1 MTKRFT
7 RRLRRT
13 AALPVL
19 LALALAVAA
28 CGGDDQTAAPG
39 GGGGQAATDGKI
51 KSGLKITFL
60 PKQINNPYFDVS
72 DGGGEKAIKEFGGE
86 YKQVGP
92 SEGTASSQVTY
103 INTAAQQRQDALVIS
118 ANDANAV
125 APALKQAMSAGVK
138 VVTYDSDAAPDAR
151 NLFVNQADSEEIGRS
166 QVKLIAEQIG
176 GEGEIA
182 ILSATPN
189 ATNQNAWIEFMKDEL
204 AKPENAK
211 LKLVKVAYGND
222 DDEESFKQAQ
232 GLLQAYPNLKG
243 IISPTTVGI
252 SAAARYLSGSSY
264 KGKVK
269 LTGLGTPNQMR
280 EFVKDGTVDAFAL
293 WDPAKLGYLAAY
305 AAGALASDLIS
316 GKPGDKFTAGE
327 LGEYTVGQNS
337 VVVLGPPTVFNKDNI
352 DQFNF

>member
-1 MTKRFT
+1 MWPR
-7 RRLRRT
+7 RRLS
-13 AALPVL
+13 LLVPLVL
-19 LALALAVAA
+19 SLLMAA
-28 CGGDDQTAAPG
+28 CSGDGNAGGAGGGGG
-39 GGGGQAATDGKI
+39 GGGGQAGAGGQLKA
-51 KSGLKITFL
+51 GLKITFL

-92 SEGTASSQVTY
+92 SEASASSQVTY

-125 APALKQAMSAGVK
+125 APALKQAMAAGVT

-166 QVKLIAEQIG
+166 QVKLISEQIG
-176 GEGEIA
+176 GSGEIA

-189 ATNQNAWIEFMKDEL
+189 ATNQNAWIEFMRDEL
-204 AKPENAK
+204 TKPEYANV
-211 LKLVKVAYGND
+211 KLVKVAYGND

-252 SAAARYLSGSSY
+252 SASARYLSGSSY

-305 AAGALASDLIS
+305 AAGAVASDLIT
-316 GKPGDKFTAGE
+316 GKEGDKFTAGE
-327 LGEYTVGQNS
+327 LGEYTVGPNG